1 MATNPADEEEWGN
14 FADPLKLALGLH
26 LQGFQRGLVPDT
38 RAVLEFMRRPFMSA
52 VKLAPDR
59 MIDAVD
65 EIIDAYRKN
74 DNVPGKQPVS
84 ALPVVIVAVG
94 KDYTPSGSEYGRI
107 VADPIFV
114 QIPGDQKERIFRL
127 RVAKR
132 DFRAQVVVMAA
143 EGVTASSLAMQ
154 LHLYCAAIAR
164 RNLAAMHR
172 FAGIATYWGVQIE
185 DPEISAIS
193 SPVGEGVKNAT
204 ALVIDMTLRA
214 TIPVY
219 TAPGPGEP
227 NDELGTNNE
236 PSNPYNPAHDP
247 SGYPRVSG
255 LRVSQSP
262 NADLS
267 NAVDEFRVL
276 YNRAGGPGDV
286 IWGQGN
292 GPVGGGNG
300 G

>member
-1 MATNPADEEEWGN
+1 MATNPADTEEWGN
-14 FADPLKLALGLH
+14 FSDPLKMALGLH
-26 LQGFQRGLVPDT
+26 LQGFQRGLMPDT
-38 RAVLEFMRRPFMSA
+38 RAVLEFMRRPFMDA

-74 DNVPGKQPVS
+74 DNVPGKQPVT
-84 ALPVVIVAVG
+84 ALPIVLVAVG
-94 KDYTPSGSEYGRI
+94 KDYTPSGSEYGRV

-114 QIPGDQKERIFRL
+114 QIPGDKKERIFRL
-127 RVAKR
+127 RVVKR
-132 DFRAQVVVMAA
+132 DYRAQVVVMAA

-154 LHLYCAAIAR
+154 LHLYCAAMAR
-164 RNLAAMHR
+164 RTLAAQHR
-172 FAGIATYWGVQIE
+172 FAGVSTYWGVQIE

-193 SPVGEGVKNAT
+193 SPAGEGVKNAT
-204 ALVIDMTLRA
+204 VLVVDMTLRA
-214 TIPVY
+214 TIPLY
-219 TAPGPGEP
+219 NAPGPDEP
-227 NDELGTNNE
+227 NDGLGTSNE
-236 PSNPYNPAHDP
+236 PANPYNPQHDP
-247 SGYPRVSG
+247 SGYPRVKG

-276 YNRAGGPGDV
+276 YRRASGPGDV
-286 IWGQGN
+286 IWSQGA
-292 GPVGGGNG
+292 GGSNG